1 MKKIA
6 AIILA
11 VIAVLGMTAC
21 GTKSREAEETQTPI
35 PTVTP
40 MPTTTP
46 DGAAKDLSGDW
57 PIIGPGALIPAPMG
71 ESCEIPRDSEGDFYA
86 KIGGVTQVGFND
98 YVKKCIEAGFKEDDY
113 KVDSCY
119 RAENNEGY
127 ELTLNF
133 YESDNSLSIIIRKVD
148 PEEQTE
154 EQIEISTETP
164 QPKATETPKPQ
175 PTAASK
181 PTPTPK
187 PQPTAASKPT
197 PTPKPT
203 ESKKAGVSPD
213 FKELMDSYEKFMNEY
228 VAFMKKYQNSGN
240 AASMLADYVKFTER
254 YADFVKKVE
263 NIDEDSLSAADVAY
277 YSEVMARVTKKLSE
291 VA

>member
-57 PIIGPGALIPAPMG
+57 PIIGPGALIPAPEG
-71 ESCEIPRDSEGDFYA
+71 ESCEISQDSEEYFYA
-86 KIGGVTQVGFND
+86 EIGGVTQVGFND
-98 YVKKCIEAGFKEDDY
+98 YVKKCIEAGFKDDYY
-113 KVDSCY
+113 KVDSY
-119 RAENNEGY
+119 YYEAKNNNEGY
-127 ELTLNF
+127 VLTLNF
-133 YESDNSLSIIIRKVD
+133 NETGNSLSIQIYKFES
-148 PEEQTE
+148 EEQTE
-154 EQIEISTETP
+154 EQKEISSETP

-175 PTAASK
+175 PTAAPK
-181 PTPTPK
+181 PTPT
-187 PQPTAASKPT
+187 S
-197 PTPKPT
+197 KPT

-263 NIDEDSLSAADVAY
+263 NIDEGSLSAADLAY

>member
-21 GTKSREAEETQTPI
+21 GTKSREAEETQ
-35 PTVTP
+35 TP

-71 ESCEIPRDSEGDFYA
+71 ESCEISQDSEEYFHAEID
-86 KIGGVTQVGFND
+86 GVTRVGFND
-98 YVKKCIEAGFKEDDY
+98 YVKKCIEAGFKEDYY
-113 KVDSCY
+113 KSDNCY
-119 RAENNEGY
+119 RAESNEGY
-127 ELTLNF
+127 YLELYL
-133 YESDNSLSIIIRKVD
+133 YESDNNLSILIRKVD

-154 EQIEISTETP
+154 EQAETP
-164 QPKATETPKPQ
+164 QPKATLTPEPQ

-181 PTPTPK
+181 PTPT
-187 PQPTAASKPT
+187 S
-197 PTPKPT
+197 KPT
-203 ESKKAGVSPD
+203 ESKKAEVSPD

>member
-46 DGAAKDLSGDW
+46 DGAAKDISEDW
-57 PIIGPGALIPAPMG
+57 PLMGPGTLIPTPEG
-71 ESCEIPRDSEGDFYA
+71 ESCEISQDSEEYFHA
-86 KIGGVTQVGFND
+86 EIGGVTQVGFND
-98 YVKKCIEAGFKEDDY
+98 YVKKCIEAGFKGDY
-113 KVDSCY
+113 YKADSY
-119 RAENNEGY
+119 YDAENNEGY

-133 YESDNSLSIIIRKVD
+133 YESDNSLSIQIYKFES
-148 PEEQTE
+148 EEQTE
-154 EQIEISTETP
+154 EQIEISSETP
-164 QPKATETPKPQ
+164 QPKVTL
-175 PTAASK
+175 
-181 PTPTPK
+181 TPK

-254 YADFVKKVE
+254 YADFEKKVE